1 MIFLWRAGNQHAF
14 VLSGRYHMF
23 KIRCPCCGE
32 THSLLSLIKLM
43 REQKKTAKYL
53 RNHPFA
59 SYEFGVIYDDELQGK
74 EVKDDARR

>member
-1 MIFLWRAGNQHAF
+1 
-14 VLSGRYHMF
+14 MF

-32 THSLLSLIKLM
+32 THSLLSLLRLM
-43 REQKKTAKYL
+43 REQKKVAKYL

>member
-1 MIFLWRAGNQHAF
+1 
-14 VLSGRYHMF
+14 MF

-32 THSLLSLIKLM
+32 THSLLSLIRLM

-59 SYEFGVIYDDELQGK
+59 SYEFGAIYDDELQRK